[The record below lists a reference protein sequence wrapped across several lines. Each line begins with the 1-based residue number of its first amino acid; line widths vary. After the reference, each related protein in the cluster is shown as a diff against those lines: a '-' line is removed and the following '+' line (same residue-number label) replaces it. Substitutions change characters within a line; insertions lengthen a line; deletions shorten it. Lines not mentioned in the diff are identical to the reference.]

1 MTGVLTQRGNLHT
14 ETHTYRENNVKKG
27 LGGRQPSTSQGKRP
41 ETDFY
46 GSQKESTPPW
56 GFQISSLKA
65 VRQYIPVVLSYLVC
79 GTLLEFP

>member
-46 GSQKESTPPW
+46 GSQKESTHP
-56 GFQISSLKA
+56 GDFRFLASKL
-65 VRQYIPVVLSYLVC
+65 
-79 GTLLEFP
+79 